1 MLKSITIQNYA
12 LIEKAHIVFNQGFSA
27 ITGET
32 GAGKSILLGAL
43 GLILG
48 NRADQK
54 AIKDTQK
61 KCIVEGE
68 FDLGLIDIKHFFE
81 QNDLDYEI
89 VTLLRREINN
99 SGKSRAFIND
109 SPVSLNTLKELAEQ
123 LVNIHSQHHT
133 LHLGKFDFQLN
144 ALDAFINDSGL
155 LTNYQ
160 QHFDSYKKLKNHVQQ
175 LRLSNEKLKK
185 DEDYFKF
192 QLSELESVKLNKDV
206 LKELMERE
214 NFLSN
219 AEEIASGIQQCREL
233 LDENELSVNQV
244 LSEVLTTLNK
254 LAGFHSN
261 IKSISE
267 RLRSV
272 SIELKD
278 ITTEINH
285 ISDDVEFDPQ
295 ELLDIKNKL
304 DIYYSL
310 QQKHHLQSIED
321 LIVLKNELEEKL
333 TSIETIDDEIKESES
348 LLNAREVQIQ
358 ALAEKLHKQ
367 RIKHAGLM
375 STQVKEILK
384 KLGINNAEFI
394 IQIEKIK
401 ELNNSGMDKVVFL
414 FNANRGGKPE
424 QLSSVASG
432 GELSRL
438 MLAIKS
444 LIHQKNIL
452 PTVIFDEIDAGVSG
466 EIAGKVG
473 NILNTMSEKHQV
485 LAITHLPQIA
495 SKAQYHYNVY
505 KTEDGSHTTTK
516 IDLLD
521 DNGRVEAIAKMLS
534 DENLTDTSVKAA
546 RELLGSIN

>member
-12 LIEKAHIVFNQGFSA
+12 LIEKAHIEFNLGFSA

-68 FDLGLIDIKHFFE
+68 FILDHIDIKPFFQ
-81 QNDLDYEI
+81 QNDLDFEA

-109 SPVSLNTLKELAEQ
+109 SPVSLNVLKELAEQ
-123 LVNIHSQHHT
+123 LVNIHSQHQT
-133 LHLGKFDFQLN
+133 LNLGKVDFQLN
-144 ALDAFINDSGL
+144 ALDAFINDPDL
-155 LTNYQ
+155 LIEYQ
-160 QHFDSYKKLKNHVQQ
+160 RLFESFKKLKSHLQQ
-175 LRLSNEKLKK
+175 LKLSNEKRKK

-192 QLSELESVKLNKDV
+192 QLTELESVKLDKNV
-206 LKELMERE
+206 LSELTDRE

-219 AEEIASGIQQCREL
+219 AEEIASGIKQCMGL
-233 LDENELSVNQV
+233 LDENEPNVIQK
-244 LSEVLTTLNK
+244 LSEVQTTLNK

-261 IKSISE
+261 IKSISD
-267 RLRSV
+267 RLHSV
-272 SIELKD
+272 WIEMKD
-278 ITTEINH
+278 ITAEINH

-304 DIYYSL
+304 DKYYSL
-310 QQKHHLQSIED
+310 QQKHHLKSIEE
-321 LIVLKNELEEKL
+321 LIVLKNEIKEKL
-333 TSIETIDDEIKESES
+333 NSIETIDDEIKESEV
-348 LLNAREVQIQ
+348 LLKKQEAQIL
-358 ALAEKLHKQ
+358 ALANELHKQ
-367 RIKHAGLM
+367 RAKYAELM
-375 STQVKEILK
+375 SKEVKEILK
-384 KLGINNAEFI
+384 KLGINNAEFVV
-394 IQIEKIK
+394 QVEKNND
-401 ELNNSGMDKVVFL
+401 LNGSGIDEVAFL
-414 FNANRGGKPE
+414 FSANKGGKPE
-424 QLSSVASG
+424 QLSAVASG

-444 LIHQKNIL
+444 LIHQKHIL

-473 NILNTMSEKHQV
+473 SILKKMSEKHQV

-495 SKAQYHYNVY
+495 AKAEYHYSVY
-505 KTEDGSHTTTK
+505 KTEDTDTTSTR
-516 IDLLD
+516 IELLD
-521 DNGRVEAIAKMLS
+521 KHGRIEAIARMLS
-534 DENLTDTSVKAA
+534 DENLTNSSLMAA
-546 RELLGSIN
+546 RELLGSLG

>member
-12 LIEKAHIVFNQGFSA
+12 LIEKAHIEFNLGFSA

-68 FDLGLIDIKHFFE
+68 FILDHIDIKPFFQ
-81 QNDLDYEI
+81 QNDLDFEA

-109 SPVSLNTLKELAEQ
+109 SPVSLNVLKELAEQ
-123 LVNIHSQHHT
+123 LVNIHSQHQT
-133 LHLGKFDFQLN
+133 LNLGKVDFQLN
-144 ALDAFINDSGL
+144 ALDAFINDPDL
-155 LTNYQ
+155 LIEYQ
-160 QHFDSYKKLKNHVQQ
+160 RLFESFKKLKSHLQQ
-175 LRLSNEKLKK
+175 LKLSNEKMKR

-192 QLSELESVKLNKDV
+192 QLTELESVKLDKNV
-206 LKELMERE
+206 LSELTDRE

-219 AEEIASGIQQCREL
+219 AEEIASGIKQCMGL
-233 LDENELSVNQV
+233 LDENEPNVIQK
-244 LSEVLTTLNK
+244 LSEVQTTLNK

-261 IKSISE
+261 IKSISD
-267 RLRSV
+267 RLHSV
-272 SIELKD
+272 GIEMKD
-278 ITTEINH
+278 ITAEINH

-304 DIYYSL
+304 DKYYSL
-310 QQKHHLQSIED
+310 QQKHHLKSIEE
-321 LIVLKNELEEKL
+321 LIVLKNEIKEKL
-333 TSIETIDDEIKESES
+333 NSIETIDDEIKESEV
-348 LLNAREVQIQ
+348 LLKKQEAQIL
-358 ALAEKLHKQ
+358 ALANELHK
-367 RIKHAGLM
+367 RRAKYAELM
-375 STQVKEILK
+375 SKEVKEILK
-384 KLGINNAEFI
+384 KLGINNAEFVVHV
-394 IQIEKIK
+394 EKIND
-401 ELNNSGMDKVVFL
+401 LNGSGINKVGFL
-414 FNANRGGKPE
+414 FSANKGGKPE
-424 QLSSVASG
+424 QLSAVASG

-444 LIHQKNIL
+444 LIHQKHIL

-466 EIAGKVG
+466 EVAGKVG
-473 NILNTMSEKHQV
+473 SILKKMSEKHQV

-495 SKAQYHYNVY
+495 AKAEYHYSVY
-505 KTEDGSHTTTK
+505 KTEDTDTTSTR
-516 IDLLD
+516 IELLD
-521 DNGRVEAIAKMLS
+521 KHGRIEAIARMLS
-534 DENLTDTSVKAA
+534 DENLTNSSLMAA
-546 RELLGSIN
+546 RELLGSLG